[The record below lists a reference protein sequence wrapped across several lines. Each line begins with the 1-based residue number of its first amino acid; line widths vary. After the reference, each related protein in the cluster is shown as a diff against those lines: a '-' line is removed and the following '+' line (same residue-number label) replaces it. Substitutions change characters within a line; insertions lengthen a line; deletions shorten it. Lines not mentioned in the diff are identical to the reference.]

1 MQIFADRRR
10 ARQRRPVRILAMEDL
25 HEREA
30 ARLAELLSL
39 LVRVSGRPSLGQ
51 ELGLGSAGLS
61 EILGGTERLRMS
73 QVLMILAAL
82 GVEPGEFFRW
92 AYPFRGR
99 SSELIENARSLG
111 GPEPEAAPT
120 LAPGFPE
127 ASGSF
132 DTAFDERVRQ
142 SLLRLLKR

>member
-1 MQIFADRRR
+1 
-10 ARQRRPVRILAMEDL
+10 MEDL

-61 EILGGTERLRMS
+61 EILEGTERLRMS

-99 SSELIENARSLG
+99 SSELIENARTLG
-111 GPEPEAAPT
+111 SPEPQPAGPLLPSES
-120 LAPGFPE
+120 FSE
-127 ASGSF
+127 DSGIS
-132 DTAFDERVRQ
+132 DAAFDERVRQ
-142 SLLRLLKR
+142 SLVRLLRRRS

>member
-1 MQIFADRRR
+1 
-10 ARQRRPVRILAMEDL
+10 MEDL

-39 LVRVSGRPSLGQ
+39 LVRVSGRSSLGQ

-61 EILGGTERLRMS
+61 NILGGKERLQVS
-73 QVLMILAAL
+73 HVLMILTAL

-99 SSELIENARSLG
+99 SSELIESARALG
-111 GPEPEAAPT
+111 SPEPPAAN
-120 LAPGFPE
+120 LAVPE
-127 ASGSF
+127 TS
-132 DTAFDERVRQ
+132 DLAFDERVRE
-142 SLLRLLKR
+142 SLLRLLRR

>member
-1 MQIFADRRR
+1 
-10 ARQRRPVRILAMEDL
+10 MEDL

-30 ARLAELLSL
+30 TRLAELLSL
-39 LVRVSGRPSLGQ
+39 LVRVSGRSSLGQ

-61 EILGGTERLRMS
+61 GILGGTERLRMS
-73 QVLMILAAL
+73 HVLMILAAL

-99 SSELIENARSLG
+99 SSELIENARTLG
-111 GPEPEAAPT
+111 SPEPEAAAPL
-120 LAPGFPE
+120 LAPDASPE
-127 ASGSF
+127 ISKIS

-142 SLLRLLKR
+142 SLLRLLRR